1 MGIATTSKASPKISK
16 SPNKSKAAIS
26 SSDDSD
32 DDKLPTVSKLMSPT
46 TSKSSPSKK
55 SPKKDVIKVIGST
68 GSPMFSESEKALD
81 TQREALINSIMND
94 SNSMFNDSLSKKK
107 KKKSK
112 KEKHEKTDEVAE
124 DATTNH
130 VITKES
136 LTNDDL
142 ETTTMSAKKKKKK
155 HKKEKYEN
163 EQEEVQGTKR
173 KAEFS
178 LDSPMVTTPVAKKAK
193 KLSFDSSTPALLENS
208 QNEAP
213 SNFSFN
219 LDSSAS
225 KEKKK
230 KKKDKKEKKQNGDIN
245 E

>member
-1 MGIATTSKASPKISK
+1 
-16 SPNKSKAAIS
+16 
-26 SSDDSD
+26 
-32 DDKLPTVSKLMSPT
+32 
-46 TSKSSPSKK
+46 
-55 SPKKDVIKVIGST
+55 
-68 GSPMFSESEKALD
+68 MFSESEKALD
-81 TQREALINSIMND
+81 TQREALIGSIMND
-94 SNSMFNDSLSKKK
+94 SNNLFNESLTKKK

-136 LTNDDL
+136 LTENDL
-142 ETTTMSAKKKKKK
+142 TTSAKKKKKK

-163 EQEEVQGTKR
+163 DEEAEGQGTKR

-193 KLSFDSSTPALLENS
+193 KLSFDSSTPAILDNS

-213 SNFSFN
+213 KSSFSFN
-219 LDSSAS
+219 LDTSPAN

-245 E
+245 EAREMLLNNVLKKHKN

>member
-1 MGIATTSKASPKISK
+1 MG
-16 SPNKSKAAIS
+16 
-26 SSDDSD
+26 
-32 DDKLPTVSKLMSPT
+32 
-46 TSKSSPSKK
+46 
-55 SPKKDVIKVIGST
+55 
-68 GSPMFSESEKALD
+68 
-81 TQREALINSIMND
+81 EALINSIMND

-112 KEKHEKTDEVAE
+112 KEKHEKTDEVTE

-142 ETTTMSAKKKKKK
+142 ETTTTSAKKKKKK

-163 EQEEVQGTKR
+163 ELEEGQGTKR

-178 LDSPMVTTPVAKKAK
+178 LDSPMVTTPVAKNAK
-193 KLSFDSSTPALLENS
+193 KLSCDSSTPALLENS
-208 QNEAP
+208 QNQAP

-225 KEKKK
+225 
-230 KKKDKKEKKQNGDIN
+230 
-245 E
+245 